1 MPDKLDGIIAQMLP
15 NEPTTSG
22 RELLSS
28 GMLSQGFERTNERF
42 KVKWKTRRGNL
53 VGYFGNMIRPRP
65 RSKTLKN
72 SLSR

>member
-28 GMLSQGFERTNERF
+28 GMLSQGFERTNE
-42 KVKWKTRRGNL
+42 K
-53 VGYFGNMIRPRP
+53 I
-65 RSKTLKN
+65 
-72 SLSR
+72 